1 MSKGAV
7 LKNGYAELHIGMSRE
22 EVIELFGD
30 PDSVRVRGGV
40 EILKW
45 EVQEWKGFIRGGRM
59 TRNVVVEL
67 EEGKVVGYDGENINV
82 TTW

>member
-1 MSKGAV
+1 MSKGAE
-7 LKNGYAELHIGMSRE
+7 LKRGYAELRIGMSRE
-22 EVIELFGD
+22 AVIQLFGS
-30 PDSVRVRGGV
+30 PDSERIRNGV

-59 TRNVVVEL
+59 TRSVVVEL
-67 EEGKVVGYDGENINV
+67 EDGKVVGYDGENINV

>member
-1 MSKGAV
+1 M
-7 LKNGYAELHIGMSRE
+7 KNGYAKLHIGMKRE
-22 EVIELFGD
+22 EVIELFD
-30 PDSVRVRGGV
+30 QPDSVRVKGGT

-59 TRNVVVEL
+59 TRNVVVEI
-67 EEGKVVGYDGENINV
+67 ENGQVVGYDGENINV

>member
-1 MSKGAV
+1 MSKGAE
-7 LKNGYAELHIGMSRE
+7 LKRGYAELRIGMSRE
-22 EVIELFGD
+22 AVIQLFGS
-30 PDSVRVRGGV
+30 PDSERIRNGV

-59 TRNVVVEL
+59 TRSVVVEF
-67 EEGKVVGYDGENINV
+67 EDGKVVGYDGENINV

>member
-1 MSKGAV
+1 MSKGAD
-7 LKNGYAELHIGMSRE
+7 LKRGYAELRIGMSRE
-22 EVIELFGD
+22 EVIQLFGR
-30 PDSVRVRGGV
+30 PDSERIRNGV

-59 TRNVVVEL
+59 TRSVVVEF
-67 EEGKVVGYDGENINV
+67 EDEKVVGYDGENINV

>member
-7 LKNGYAELHIGMSRE
+7 LKDGYARLSLGMSRE
-22 EVIELFGD
+22 AVIQLFGR
-30 PDSVRVRGGV
+30 PDSQRIRNGV

-59 TRNVVVEL
+59 TRSVVVEF
-67 EEGKVVGYDGENINV
+67 EDGKVVGYDGENIKV
-82 TTW
+82 STW

>member
-1 MSKGAV
+1 MSKGAE
-7 LKNGYAELHIGMSRE
+7 LKRGYAELRIGMSRE
-22 EVIELFGD
+22 AVIQLFGR
-30 PDSVRVRGGV
+30 PDSERVRSGV

-59 TRNVVVEL
+59 TRSVVVEL
-67 EEGKVVGYDGENINV
+67 EDGKVVGYDGENINV